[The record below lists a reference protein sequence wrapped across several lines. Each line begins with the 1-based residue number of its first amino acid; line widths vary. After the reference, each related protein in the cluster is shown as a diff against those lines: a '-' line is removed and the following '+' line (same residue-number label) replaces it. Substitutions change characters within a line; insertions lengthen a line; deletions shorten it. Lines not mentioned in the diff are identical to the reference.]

1 MPDVQE
7 KRGPIEKSEKGWPI
21 NVFGV
26 IALVILGLIIIFLIV
41 KPLISQN
48 SENIQNQN
56 QVASGGHI
64 ISPRPG
70 EIIKSNKFTIELS
83 VDRPQ
88 DVQKVQFWAKAYAD
102 GKWEMIGEVSASPHK
117 LDWQIPDSF
126 RDKSIAITT
135 HIYQKDGTLIKD
147 PGGWREGIIILLP

>member
-70 EIIKSNKFTIELS
+70 
-83 VDRPQ
+83 
-88 DVQKVQFWAKAYAD
+88 D
-102 GKWEMIGEVSASPHK
+102 GKWEMIGEVSASPYK

-147 PGGWREGIIILLP
+147 PGGWREGVIILSQ